1 MIPLKVMFTIW
12 LLATIVSSMTMYV
25 LLMNRRI
32 PLGMVM
38 VAVFFGS
45 LGMLSF
51 YSMLLFWPVDE
62 YMAKVMWS
70 RWSISTM
77 GLVMLGGSIIG
88 FILNR
93 GKR

>member
-1 MIPLKVMFTIW
+1 MISLKVMFTIW